1 MRQRNH
7 KPAREE
13 KQRVQQTISSLCPKD
28 KLMSGW
34 FEGSSVDQRE
44 KRNARGKERQ
54 GKPAEEGLVSLPQPT
69 SPR

>member
-44 KRNARGKERQ
+44 KRKRARQRTAG
-54 GKPAEEGLVSLPQPT
+54 
-69 SPR
+69 